1 MRTYLELIETPSEG
15 DVGETAFIRID
26 VTGWSEADI
35 EQAISLLKEHA
46 KTYTS
51 YTLQRHFCRHDT
63 SETCTAEIIDS
74 K

>member
-1 MRTYLELIETPSEG
+1 MRTYLELIEAQVEG
-15 DVGETAFIRID
+15 AGGEADFIRID

-46 KTYTS
+46 RTYDS
-51 YTLQRHFCRHDT
+51 YTLQRHFCRHDA
-63 SETCTAEIIDS
+63 SEVCMAEILDS